1 MYYLELYPEYRVI
14 VEFIKIFYL
23 FNIYYVF
30 IK

>member
-1 MYYLELYPEYRVI
+1 MYYLKLYPEYRFT